1 MRKATNL
8 RQVLN
13 FFDPELTLSGAE
25 EMEDWYVAR
34 ADSPRT
40 EMAVLLQAVDKP
52 QKFVF
57 TGHRGSGKSTELV
70 KLAAELADDFF
81 VVRFSVKDVT
91 DIADLDYADVVLG
104 MAFELFR
111 QATES
116 RSKVKLSQTVLKGI
130 IEWFQ
135 GLGVGEI
142 ERKRSGGLQGSLHV
156 WAATLGGR
164 YQQEIT
170 TRQKVRHTAQEVGQL
185 SRLKELLDY
194 FIEDVQAKVGR
205 RVLVMVE
212 DLDKA
217 DLAKAHEIFY
227 RHSTTLTAP
236 ACSIIYTFPIALRHD
251 IDFVQIM
258 HNYNENQSTL
268 PSFPVN
274 HRNDTPDTEG
284 REFLK
289 RIVTNRAEETLFEG
303 KALDVLV
310 EQPGGLPFQLVSLV
324 RRAATFALSRDV
336 YQIDDQAAA
345 QAVLNLRIGYQPL
358 LNSGQLDLLRQ
369 VHKSK
374 RLENDKEHRALLHNL
389 SALEYLNS
397 QGVWYYVHPVV
408 APMLTNDG
416 P

>member
-13 FFDPELTLSGAE
+13 FFDPELALSGAE
-25 EMEDWYVAR
+25 ELEEWYVAR

-52 QKFVF
+52 QKFLF

-70 KLAAELADDFF
+70 KLAAELADDVF

-91 DIADLDYADVVLG
+91 DIADLDYVDVMLG

-135 GLGVGEI
+135 GLGVEEI
-142 ERKRSGGLQGSLHV
+142 ERKRSGGLQVELNVS
-156 WAATLGGR
+156 AAKLGGR

-170 TRQKVRHTAQEVGQL
+170 TRQKVRHTAQEVGQQ
-185 SRLKELLDY
+185 SRLKELLNY

-227 RHSTTLTAP
+227 RHSTTLMAP
-236 ACSIIYTFPIALRHD
+236 DCSVIYTFPIALRHD
-251 IDFVQIM
+251 NDFVQIT
-258 HNYNENQSTL
+258 HNYNENQSAL
-268 PSFPVN
+268 PNFPVN
-274 HRNDTPDTEG
+274 HRDGSPDSHG

-303 KALDVLV
+303 NSLDVLV
-310 EQPGGLPFQLVSLV
+310 EQSGGLPFQLVSLV
-324 RRAATFALSRDV
+324 RGAATFAISRDV
-336 YQIDDQAAA
+336 GRIDEGAAA
-345 QAVLNLRIGYQPL
+345 QAVLNLRIWYQPL
-358 LNSGQLDLLRQ
+358 LSTPQLELLRQ
-369 VHKSK
+369 VQCSK
-374 RLENDKEHRALLHNL
+374 RVENDEEHRVLLHNL
-389 SALEYLNS
+389 SALEYRDD
-397 QGVWYYVHPVV
+397 QGVWCDVHPVV
-408 APMLTNDG
+408 APMLASDG